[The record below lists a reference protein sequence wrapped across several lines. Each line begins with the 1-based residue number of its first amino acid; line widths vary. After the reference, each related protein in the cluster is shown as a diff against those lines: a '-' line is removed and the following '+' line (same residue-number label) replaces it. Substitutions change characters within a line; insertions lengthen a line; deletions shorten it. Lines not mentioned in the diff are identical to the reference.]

1 VRSWGGGMAIPLPP
15 PLSLPA
21 MPPAPLRSSNDSTVP
36 GHSGFQLLEALIVL
50 AVVGLIAALGMPA
63 LLRMSRRIRLRLAAD
78 EIATA
83 LESARMYAAAHSA
96 NVAVHF
102 GKRGKKY
109 VFSLY
114 ADGDGDGVHSEDIRT
129 GKDPQIGFWRNLD
142 HMGARI
148 RFGIPTYL
156 SPTDPSSPYRKLDRL
171 QDPIRFNRS
180 DLASFSGRGTA
191 TPGSVY
197 LTDGLDL
204 TVVRV
209 LGRTGRIRILD
220 YDRGAVSAG

>member
-1 VRSWGGGMAIPLPP
+1 MNER
-15 PLSLPA
+15 
-21 MPPAPLRSSNDSTVP
+21 
-36 GHSGFQLLEALIVL
+36 GFQLVEALVVL
-50 AVVGLIAALGMPA
+50 AVAGLVLGLGVPA
-63 LLRMSRRIRLRLAAD
+63 LLRISRRVRIRMAAN
-78 EIATA
+78 EVASS
-83 LESARMYAAAHSA
+83 LELARMYAAAHSA

-102 GKRGKKY
+102 EHERDKY
-109 VFSLY
+109 TFTLFC
-114 ADGDGDGVHSEDIRT
+114 DGDGDGVLNQDIQNGRDRQV
-129 GKDPQIGFWRNLD
+129 GARRNLD

-156 SPTDPSSPYRKLDRL
+156 APTDPSNPYRKLDRL

-197 LTDGLDL
+197 LTDGMNL

-209 LGRTGRIRILD
+209 LNRTGRIRILE
-220 YDRGAVSAG
+220 YDPADRRWH